1 MRPMIRLFTVSALTV
16 VVAGIAFAQAALD
29 PQTATD
35 TRVAHMKLYGAQ
47 MGVLG
52 GMAQGQTAYDA
63 VAAQAAADKLVELT
77 MVDQSTWWPVG
88 SDSVSIADSRVLPIA
103 WDNMDDMIVKAT
115 ALGTAATAMQ
125 AAASVDLAS
134 LQGAMGALGGACGS
148 CHETY
153 RKPE

>member
-1 MRPMIRLFTVSALTV
+1 MNRVTRLLSVSLAAV
-16 VVAGIAFAQAALD
+16 VVAGFALA
-29 PQTATD
+29 QTALEPMAAHEA
-35 TRVAHMKLYGAQ
+35 REAHMKQYGANI
-47 MGVLG
+47 GILG

-88 SDSVSIADSRVLPIA
+88 SSSDDIPDSRVLPIA
-103 WDNMDDMIVKAT
+103 WDQMDDMVVKHE
-115 ALGTAATAMQ
+115 ALGAAALAMQTAAG
-125 AAASVDLAS
+125 VDLAS
-134 LQGAMGALGGACGS
+134 LQGAMAALGGACGS